1 MCSSIMDTFILNA
14 ITQELAAHICPS
26 KINNILQPDEFT
38 LIFVLWTQGHEQRL
52 AISVDSRYQYCF
64 LTQQKP
70 DNQLSAFAKFLHHHI
85 KGGEILRI
93 SKPPLER
100 IVTFDIARRDI
111 DGQPLR
117 FQLILEIM
125 GRYSNLILVQQE
137 SGKILNSARHVTA
150 EQSSYRRIAP
160 GAAYAPPPAQNKI
173 ALTDVSREQFERILS
188 EHAAL
193 SDTPLWKMLLEQ
205 IQGISPLIAKE
216 IAGQDTDEDPARW
229 ARFDRTAEIV
239 RNGAYQPTLVV
250 AVKDDGEE
258 TPVILSALL
267 LEQFSRE
274 PNRIIRAFD
283 SMSAAAEAY
292 YQQIA
297 GRQQYDSLKTSLLS
311 ALSHRAAKTQKKRE
325 HLAATQRDVENADD
339 YRIKGEMLTANMY
352 RVQKGLTTV
361 KLPNYYAD
369 DQADIEIALDPK
381 YSPAQNAQRY
391 FKQYNKLKHGKEV
404 TAQRLLE
411 TEQMLAYFEE
421 LAFFVESAEDVA
433 ALRELRDEIQDA
445 KPAPEHP
452 RQQKKKQEEPPQ
464 PFHRFVSTDG
474 FQIYVGK
481 NSRENDLLTLRTAQ
495 PDDVWLHA
503 YNAPGSHALILN
515 RERKVVPE
523 NTIAEAAALAAY
535 YSKLRRAGKADVMF
549 TLRKYVRKPKGTP
562 PGLVTVS
569 EFDTIRVAPRAT
581 IG

>member
-1 MCSSIMDTFILNA
+1 MCSPIMDTFLLNA
-14 ITQELAAHICPS
+14 ITRELAARIYPA

-70 DNQLSAFAKFLHHHI
+70 DNQALAFAKYLLCHI

-100 IVTFDIARRDI
+100 IMTFDIARRDI

-125 GRYSNLILVQQE
+125 GRHSNLILVQQE
-137 SGKILNSARHVTA
+137 SGKILDSARHVTA
-150 EQSSYRRIAP
+150 EQSSFRRIAP
-160 GAAYAPPPAQNKI
+160 GAVYVPPPPQDKI
-173 ALTDVSREQFERILS
+173 ALTDISRQQFERILH
-188 EHAAL
+188 ETAA
-193 SDTPLWKMLLEQ
+193 PHWKALLEQ
-205 IQGISPLIAKE
+205 VQGVSPLIAKE
-216 IAGQDTDEDPARW
+216 IAGQDGDDDAARW
-229 ARFDRTAEIV
+229 ARLERIAESVRTS
-239 RNGAYQPTLVV
+239 AYQPTLVV
-250 AVKDDGEE
+250 ERKESGEE
-258 TPVILSALL
+258 TPVALSALL
-267 LEQFSRE
+267 LEQCSRQ
-274 PNRIIRAFD
+274 PNREIRAFD

-297 GRQQYDSLKTSLLS
+297 GRQQFDSLKMSLLS
-311 ALSHRAAKTQKKRE
+311 AIAHRAAKIEKKRE
-325 HLAATQRDVENADD
+325 HLAANQREIEQADD
-339 YRIKGEMLTANMY
+339 YRIKGEMLTANMH
-352 RVQKGLTTV
+352 RVQKGMASV
-361 KLPNYYAD
+361 SLPNYYAE
-369 DQADIEIALDPK
+369 DQTEIDIALDPK
-381 YSPAQNAQRY
+381 FSPAQNAQRY
-391 FKQYNKLKHGKEV
+391 FKQYNKLKQGKEV

-411 TEQMLAYFEE
+411 TEQALAYLDE
-421 LAFFVESAEDVA
+421 LAFFVESAENIE
-433 ALRELRDEIQDA
+433 ALRELRNDIHETKTD
-445 KPAPEHP
+445 KNP

-464 PFHRFVSTDG
+464 PFHRFVSSDG

-495 PDDVWLHA
+495 PDDIWLHA

-515 RERKVVPE
+515 RERKAVPE
-523 NTIAEAAALAAY
+523 RAIAEAAALAAY

-562 PGLVTVS
+562 PGLVTIS
-569 EFDTIRVAPRAT
+569 EFETIRVAPRAM

>member
-1 MCSSIMDTFILNA
+1 MDTFILNA
-14 ITQELAAHICPS
+14 ITQELAARICPS

-70 DNQLSAFAKFLHHHI
+70 DSQTLAFAKFLLCHI

-137 SGKILNSARHVTA
+137 SGKILDSARHVTA
-150 EQSSYRRIAP
+150 EQSSFRRLAP
-160 GAAYAPPPAQNKI
+160 GAVYVPPPTQDKI
-173 ALTDVSREQFERILS
+173 ALTNISRQQFERILS
-188 EHAAL
+188 ERAAA
-193 SDTPLWKMLLEQ
+193 PLWKMLIEH
-205 IQGISPLIAKE
+205 IQGVSPLIAKE
-216 IAGQDTDEDPARW
+216 IAGSDSDEDAARW
-229 ARFDRTAEIV
+229 ARLDRIAESV
-239 RNGAYQPTLVV
+239 RNGEYQPTLVLEEHERGD
-250 AVKDDGEE
+250 AV
-258 TPVILSALL
+258 PVLLSALL

-274 PNRIIRAFD
+274 PNRVIRAFD
-283 SMSAAAEAY
+283 SMSAAAETY
-292 YQQIA
+292 YQQVA
-297 GRQQYDSLKTSLLS
+297 GRQQFDSLKTSLLS
-311 ALSHRAAKTQKKRE
+311 AIAHRAAKIQKKRE
-325 HLAATQRDVENADD
+325 HLAANQREIEQADD
-339 YRIKGEMLTANMY
+339 YRIKGEMLTANMH
-352 RVQKGLTTV
+352 RVRKGLTSV
-361 KLPNYYAD
+361 ALPNYYAD
-369 DQADIEIALDPK
+369 DQAEIDIPLDPK
-381 YSPAQNAQRY
+381 FSPAQNAQRY
-391 FKQYNKLKHGKEV
+391 FKQYNKLKQGKEV

-411 TEQMLAYFEE
+411 AEQMLAYLDE
-421 LAFFVESAEDVA
+421 LAFFVESAENIE
-433 ALRELRDEIQDA
+433 ALRELRGDIQDT
-445 KPAPEHP
+445 KPAEHS

-464 PFHRFVSTDG
+464 PFRRFVSSDG

-495 PDDVWLHA
+495 PDDIWLHA

-515 RERKVVPE
+515 RERKAVPE
-523 NTIAEAAALAAY
+523 RTIAEAAALAAY

-549 TLRKYVRKPKGTP
+549 TFRKYVRKPKGTP

-569 EFDTIRVAPRAT
+569 EFETIRVVPRAI

>member
-1 MCSSIMDTFILNA
+1 MDTFILNA

-26 KINNILQPDEFT
+26 KINNILQPDDFT
-38 LIFVLWTQGHEQRL
+38 LVFVLWTQGREQRL

-70 DNQLSAFAKFLHHHI
+70 DNQALAFAKFLLCHI

-137 SGKILNSARHVTA
+137 SGKILDSARHVTA
-150 EQSSYRRIAP
+150 EQSSYRRLAP
-160 GAAYAPPPAQNKI
+160 GAAYVPPPAQDKI
-173 ALTDVSREQFERILS
+173 ALTDVSQQQFERILS
-188 EHAAL
+188 DCAAM
-193 SDTPLWKMLLEQ
+193 PLWKALLEH
-205 IQGISPLIAKE
+205 IQGLSPLLAKE
-216 IAGQDTDEDPARW
+216 IAGRDSDDDAARW
-229 ARFDRTAEIV
+229 ARLERIAASVRT
-239 RNGAYQPTLVV
+239 GAYQPTLVV
-250 AVKDDGEE
+250 EAKESGEDV
-258 TPVILSALL
+258 PLILSALL
-267 LEQFSRE
+267 LAQFERE
-274 PNRIIRAFD
+274 PNRKICALD
-283 SMSAAAEAY
+283 SMSAAAEVY
-292 YQQIA
+292 YQQVA
-297 GRQQYDSLKTSLLS
+297 GRQQCDSLKTSLLS
-311 ALSHRAAKTQKKRE
+311 AISHRAVKIQKKRE
-325 HLAATQRDVENADD
+325 HLVANQRDIEQADD

-352 RVQKGLTTV
+352 RVQKGLTNV
-361 KLPNYYAD
+361 SLPNYYAE
-369 DQADIEIALDPK
+369 DQAEIDIALDPK
-381 YSPAQNAQRY
+381 FSPAQNAQRY
-391 FKQYNKLKHGKEV
+391 FKQYNKLKQGKEV

-411 TEQMLAYFEE
+411 AEQMLAYLEE
-421 LAFFVESAEDVA
+421 LAFFVESAENIA
-433 ALRELRDEIQDA
+433 ALRELRDEIQDT
-445 KPAPEHP
+445 KAPENP

-464 PFHRFVSTDG
+464 PFHRFVSSDG

-495 PDDVWLHA
+495 PDDIWLHA

-515 RERKVVPE
+515 RERKVMPE
-523 NTIAEAAALAAY
+523 RTIAEAAALAAY

-549 TLRKYVRKPKGTP
+549 TFRKYVRKPKGTP

-569 EFDTIRVAPRAT
+569 EFETIRVAPRAM

>member
-1 MCSSIMDTFILNA
+1 MDTFILNA
-14 ITQELAAHICPS
+14 ITQELAARICPS

-38 LIFVLWTQGHEQRL
+38 LIFVLWTQGREQRL

-70 DNQLSAFAKFLHHHI
+70 DNQALAFAKFLLCHI

-137 SGKILNSARHVTA
+137 SGKILDSARHVTA
-150 EQSSYRRIAP
+150 EQSSFRRLAP
-160 GAAYAPPPAQNKI
+160 GAAYVPPPTQDKI
-173 ALTDVSREQFERILS
+173 ALTGISRQQFERIQS
-188 EHAAL
+188 NRTAV
-193 SDTPLWKMLLEQ
+193 PLWKALLEH

-216 IAGQDTDEDPARW
+216 IAGDDGDDDATRW
-229 ARFDRTAEIV
+229 ARLERIAASV
-239 RNGAYQPTLVV
+239 RVGAYQPTLVV
-250 AVKDDGEE
+250 EANESGGE
-258 TPVILSALL
+258 TPAILSALL

-274 PNRIIRAFD
+274 PKREIRAFD

-292 YQQIA
+292 YQQVA
-297 GRQQYDSLKTSLLS
+297 GRQQFDSLKTSLLN
-311 ALSHRAAKTQKKRE
+311 AIAHRAAKIQKKRE
-325 HLAATQRDVENADD
+325 HLAANQRDIEQADD
-339 YRIKGEMLTANMY
+339 YRIKGEMLTANMH
-352 RVQKGLTTV
+352 RVRKGMTSV
-361 KLPNYYAD
+361 SLPNYYAE
-369 DQADIEIALDPK
+369 DQAEIDIALDPK
-381 YSPAQNAQRY
+381 FSPAQNAQRY
-391 FKQYNKLKHGKEV
+391 FKQYNKLKQGKEV
-404 TAQRLLE
+404 TAQRLSE
-411 TEQMLAYFEE
+411 AEQMLAYLDE
-421 LAFFVESAEDVA
+421 LAFFVESAENIA
-433 ALRELRDEIQDA
+433 ALSELRDDIQETKTD
-445 KPAPEHP
+445 KNP

-464 PFHRFVSTDG
+464 PFHRFVSSDG

-495 PDDVWLHA
+495 PDDIWLHA

-523 NTIAEAAALAAY
+523 QTIAEAAALAAY

-549 TLRKYVRKPKGTP
+549 TLRKYVGKPKGTP

-569 EFDTIRVAPRAT
+569 EFETIRVAPKAT
-581 IG
+581 I

>member
-1 MCSSIMDTFILNA
+1 MDTFILNA
-14 ITQELAAHICPS
+14 ITQELAARICPS

-64 LTQQKP
+64 LTEQKP
-70 DNQLSAFAKFLHHHI
+70 ENQLLAFAKFLHHHI
-85 KGGEILRI
+85 KGGEILGI

-137 SGKILNSARHVTA
+137 NDKILDSARHVTA

-160 GAAYAPPPAQNKI
+160 GATYAPPPAQDKI
-173 ALTDVSREQFERILS
+173 ALTDMSREQFERILS
-188 EHAAL
+188 KHAAL
-193 SDTPLWKMLLEQ
+193 PTTPLWKMLIEQ

-216 IAGQDTDEDPARW
+216 IAGQDTDDAARW
-229 ARFDRTAEIV
+229 ARVCRIAETV
-239 RNGAYQPTLVV
+239 RNGSYQPTLV
-250 AVKDDGEE
+250 AAIKDDGEE

-292 YQQIA
+292 YQQTS

-311 ALSHRAAKTQKKRE
+311 VLSHRAAKIQKKRE
-325 HLAATQRDVENADD
+325 HLAANQREIENADD
-339 YRIKGEMLTANMY
+339 YRIKGEMLTANMH
-352 RVQKGLTTV
+352 RVRKGLTTV

-381 YSPAQNAQRY
+381 HSPAQNAQRY
-391 FKQYNKLKHGKEV
+391 FKQYNKLKQGKEV

-411 TEQMLAYFEE
+411 AEQMLAYLEE
-421 LAFFVESAEDVA
+421 LAFFVESAENME
-433 ALRELRDEIQDA
+433 ALRELREDIQETKAD
-445 KPAPEHP
+445 PENP
-452 RQQKKKQEEPPQ
+452 RQQKKKKEEPPQ
-464 PFHRFVSTDG
+464 PFHRFVSSDG

-523 NTIAEAAALAAY
+523 RTIGEAAALAAY

-581 IG
+581 I